1 MTLMFDIA
9 TRQPHAQEHPAFGPA
24 ISASFL
30 GGIPALTGD
39 LVPGTAM

>member
-9 TRQPHAQEHPAFGPA
+9 TRQQHPAFGPA
-24 ISASFL
+24 ISANLL

>member
-1 MTLMFDIA
+1 MTSMIDIA
-9 TRQPHAQEHPAFGPA
+9 TRQPHAQERPAFGPA
-24 ISASFL
+24 ISANLL